1 MSTVREEWNRANETG
16 ENTVTTHRL
25 RNQIAGTRA
34 EHEAFHAM
42 MKLVPAEFREE
53 AIDLWVKATMATGSE
68 AYNRRMLMSELS
80 ESEYRETQDIAHEE
94 WRKMMGFAS

>member
-1 MSTVREEWNRANETG
+1 MSTVRQEWNQAVETG
-16 ENTVTTHRL
+16 KDTAITYRL
-25 RNQIAGTRA
+25 RAQISGTRT

-42 MKLVPAEFREE
+42 MKLIPAEFKEE